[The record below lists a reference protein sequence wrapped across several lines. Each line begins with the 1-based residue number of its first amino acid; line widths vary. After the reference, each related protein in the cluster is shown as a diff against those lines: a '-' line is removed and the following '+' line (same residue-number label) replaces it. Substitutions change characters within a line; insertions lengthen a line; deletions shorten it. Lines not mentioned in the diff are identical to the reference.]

1 MNTSSLHENWPE
13 TYRQRRNGIR
23 KEIGEGVILWIGHIL
38 QPRNFASN
46 AYPFRQ
52 NSHFLYYTGL
62 SEPDMALL
70 SFPEPD
76 HDILFAKPESM
87 DDIIW
92 GGPKRSNIDLAR
104 DAGIDKVE
112 DLEHLEE
119 HLAKIRAQE
128 IKIHYLPPY
137 QYSSLSRTSQLLKA
151 NVEEVIENVSQ
162 LLMERV
168 AKQRS
173 IKSDAEIAQIEDAL
187 SVTEKMHL
195 ACMAAVRPGVS
206 ESEVAGMIQ
215 GIALARDRQQAFT
228 PIVTIH
234 GEVLHNHSY
243 DGILAEG
250 QLLLCDAGA
259 ESPMYYA
266 SDTTRTCPVSGRFT
280 SVQAEVYE
288 IVLGVQL
295 GAIDMIKPGITNR
308 EVHLGACRLMVEG
321 LCSMG
326 LMKGNSADAVEAGA
340 HALLFPHGI
349 GHMMGLDAHDMEDLG
364 DIVGYKDRE
373 KRSGQFGLNSLRLS
387 RPLEPGFVIT
397 AEPGIYFIPA
407 LIDRWQQ
414 EGKHK
419 EFINYDKINEFR
431 DFGGIRIED
440 DVLVIPTGARILGPK
455 IPKTISE
462 VEEACSQTI
471 ADYKFQISD

>member
-1 MNTSSLHENWPE
+1 VKTSSLDENWRE
-13 TYRQRRNGIR
+13 TYRQRRNQIR
-23 KEIGEGVILWIGHIL
+23 KEVGEGVILWIGHIL
-38 QPRNFASN
+38 QPRNFANN

-52 NSHFLYYTGL
+52 NSHFLYYTGI

-76 HDILFAKPESM
+76 HDILFSKPESM

-92 GGPKRSNIDLAR
+92 SGPKRSRTDLAH
-104 DAGIDKVE
+104 DAGVDAVE
-112 DLEHLEE
+112 DMERLEQ
-119 HLAKIRAQE
+119 HLAKIRAQGT
-128 IKIHYLPPY
+128 KIHYLPPY
-137 QYSSLSRTSQLLKA
+137 QYSALSRTAQLLNTNA
-151 NVEEVIENVSQ
+151 DEVIENVSQ
-162 LLMERV
+162 ILMQRV

-173 IKSDAEIAQIEDAL
+173 IKSDAEIAEIENAL
-187 SVTEKMHL
+187 SVTDQMHR
-195 ACMAAVRPGVS
+195 ASMAAARPGVR
-206 ESEVAGMIQ
+206 ESEIAGMIQ
-215 GIALARDRQQAFT
+215 GIALARDRQQAFP

-234 GEVLHNHSY
+234 GEVLHNNSY
-243 DGILAEG
+243 DGLLAEG

-266 SDTTRTCPVSGRFT
+266 SDITRTCPVSGRFT
-280 SVQAEVYE
+280 PVQAEVYE
-288 IVLGVQL
+288 LVLRVQL
-295 GAIDMIKPGITNR
+295 GAIDMIRPGITNR
-308 EVHLGACRLMVEG
+308 EVHLGACRLVVEG

-326 LMKGNSADAVEAGA
+326 LMKGNISNAVEAGA

-373 KRSGQFGLNSLRLS
+373 ERSGQFGLNSLRLS

-414 EGKHK
+414 EGRHR
-419 EFINYDKINEFR
+419 EFINYDKIDAFR
-431 DFGGIRIED
+431 NFGGIRIED
-440 DVLVIPTGARILGPK
+440 DVLVTPIGARVLGPE
-455 IPKTISE
+455 IPKTVAE
-462 VEEACSQTI
+462 VEKACNETI
-471 ADYKFQISD
+471 TNYELRITN